1 MRLQEHIGK
10 KNQEQLDYQY
20 QQMNYMNS
28 NANSKR
34 RGFSAVLGGSGRGN
48 ARQFSTRISQGA
60 LSKDLEH
67 LNFYTGTDASTGILN

>member
-1 MRLQEHIGK
+1 MFAKKLQFNEDVKEFKDMRLQEHIGK

-20 QQMNYMNS
+20 QQINYVNS

-48 ARQFSTRISQGA
+48 VRQS
-60 LSKDLEH
+60 
-67 LNFYTGTDASTGILN
+67 